1 MDLIDS
7 KTDEELL
14 RSLLA
19 EIAKSKNE
27 IQCARRDIEK
37 TQSRL
42 EFSIVLVNK
51 LINRQEIKR

>member
-7 KTDEELL
+7 KTDEEIL

-19 EIAKSKNE
+19 EVAKSKNE
-27 IQCARRDIEK
+27 IQCAKKDIEK

-42 EFSIVLVNK
+42 DFSLV
-51 LINRQEIKR
+51 LINKMIKRQEIKR